1 MFKNGE
7 EQTVVL
13 DNYIPCD
20 ESGEPV
26 FSSANGNEL
35 WVILLEKA
43 WAKLHGS
50 YERIIGG
57 QAHLTLRDMTG
68 APAFEFETSD
78 EEAFARILEGEHL
91 NYAMA
96 AGINPL
102 DQNQAAKVKQLGLV
116 TEHSYG
122 LLSAAEVHDK
132 KGNLARLVQM
142 RNPWGNFEWQGDWGD
157 KSDCWTPELKLQLDL
172 KDDAD
177 DGTFWMSFD
186 DMKKYFGRFQVAKIN
201 DDYTFSSLKIRQ
213 DPNSFNLIKFKVAST
228 GEHTLSV
235 SQKGERMFDRDSA
248 YKYANCRLI
257 ILKWKNDKNP
267 NAGFEYVCGSKGV
280 EDRDAY
286 IELKKLDKGTY
297 YFYIEME
304 WPVDHPLYDF
314 CVTSYGESNVT
325 FEGDDAQQLCEN
337 KKEVAL
343 EIAFMA
349 KAQQAHEFSDVKV
362 TDMAE
367 DGAKNIKKYTC
378 SKTAEGYNWIVYV
391 NEEQGATLK
400 EEHSFQKFEN
410 ISMMAPFQG
419 DSFKVEVGY
428 GESKCVVMRSDLV
441 AGYSI
446 RQNFTSQIFWDDKNL
461 IKQVK

>member
-1 MFKNGE
+1 VLTEHPNRIRKLLVSDKMNKEGVFGVRMFKNGE

-201 DDYTFSSLKIRQ
+201 DDYTFSSAKIRQ

-349 KAQQAHEFSDVKV
+349 KA
-362 TDMAE
+362 
-367 DGAKNIKKYTC
+367 
-378 SKTAEGYNWIVYV
+378 
-391 NEEQGATLK
+391 
-400 EEHSFQKFEN
+400 
-410 ISMMAPFQG
+410 
-419 DSFKVEVGY
+419 
-428 GESKCVVMRSDLV
+428 
-441 AGYSI
+441 
-446 RQNFTSQIFWDDKNL
+446 
-461 IKQVK
+461 